1 MKIIFT
7 VKNRYKRFF
16 KMKIRKTREIIV
28 DDDYLNGKFSW
39 TKVWANYTLVSVPI
53 AVRQL
58 WQLKIVIPLSWCD
71 VIDEVEDERVLYWA
85 YN

>member
-16 KMKIRKTREIIV
+16 KMRIRKTREIIA

-53 AVRQL
+53 ALRGML
-58 WQLKIVIPLSWCD
+58 QLKVVIPLSWLD
-71 VIDEVEDERVLYWA
+71 IIDEVEDENVLYSA
-85 YN
+85 Y

>member
-16 KMKIRKTREIIV
+16 KMRIRKTREIIV
-28 DDDYLNGKFSW
+28 DDDYLNEKFSW

-53 AVRQL
+53 ALRGML
-58 WQLKIVIPLSWCD
+58 QLKVVIPLSWLD
-71 VIDEVEDERVLYWA
+71 IIDEVEDENVLYSA
-85 YN
+85 Y